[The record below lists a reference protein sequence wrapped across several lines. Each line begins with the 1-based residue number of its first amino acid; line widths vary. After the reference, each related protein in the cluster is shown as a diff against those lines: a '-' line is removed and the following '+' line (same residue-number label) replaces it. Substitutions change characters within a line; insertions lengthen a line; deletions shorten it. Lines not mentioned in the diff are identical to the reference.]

1 MPVNSTHPEY
11 DEAYP
16 RWERCRDFIK
26 GSDAVKDA
34 GEKYLGKLS
43 LMTDEE
49 YEKYKELAVY
59 TNYSARTLE
68 GLMGMLFRKPPVV
81 TLPDSPTGELGGAV
95 EGIQEDCDLMG
106 SSIESYSREVASEI
120 LSVGRGGTLVDFS
133 KEENRA
139 YLSWYSAEAI
149 LNWRVERIGGRM
161 MVTLVVLEEV
171 ETKAVD
177 SVLKIGA
184 RSDKDV
190 DPYSES
196 SSERIRVLRLV
207 PNENDPEGDRIYRV
221 EIWEKMTEG
230 EGAKEKTFFQMV
242 ELYEPNRKGA
252 FLTRIPFIFHNPET
266 EEPTIDKPPLLDV
279 VDLNCSHYKIS
290 ADFAHGLHFVALPT
304 AWASGVPKTAEL
316 RIGSSQ
322 AWTFDNPEARAGYLE
337 FTGKGLGEYTNER
350 DRLERQMAVLGA
362 RMLEEQKRAA
372 ETAETQ
378 RLRQGGEISVLQ
390 HISEVVSEQITL
402 AARWIG
408 WWSSTIDNPEEFED
422 DAIRIALNR
431 DFVDTKLPSTDV
443 VNLTSVYIQGGIS
456 RDTYLWNLS
465 QGEVLPPG
473 RTPEEEIEL
482 IEAEGPRPG
491 STESSSTGTPPTN
504 GEEDEEEDETTGA
517 GDET

>member
-26 GSDAVKDA
+26 GSDSVKDA
-34 GEKYLGKLS
+34 GEKYLGRLS
-43 LMTDEE
+43 LQDDEE

-68 GLMGMLFRKPPVV
+68 GLMGMLFRKPPIV
-81 TLPDSPTGELGGAV
+81 TLPEVRSGELGDALD
-95 EGIQEDCDLMG
+95 GIEEDCDLMG

-120 LSVGRGGTLVDFS
+120 LAVGRGGTLIDFS

-139 YLSWYSAEAI
+139 YLAWYSAESI
-149 LNWRVERIGGRM
+149 LNWRVERINGRM
-161 MVTLVVLEEV
+161 MVTLVVLEET
-171 ETKAVD
+171 ETTAVD
-177 SVLKIGA
+177 AVLTLGA
-184 RSDKDV
+184 RSDKEV
-190 DPYSES
+190 DPYSETAS
-196 SSERIRVLRLV
+196 DRLRVLRLV
-207 PNENDPEGDRIYRV
+207 PNENDPEGDRVYRV
-221 EIWEKMTEG
+221 EIWEKITEG
-230 EGAKEKTFFQMV
+230 EGSKQKTYWQMV

-279 VDLNCSHYKIS
+279 VDLNCSHYRVS

-337 FTGKGLGEYTNER
+337 FTGKGLSEYTNER

-402 AARWIG
+402 AMRWIG
-408 WWSSTIDNPEEFED
+408 WWSSTIDNPEEFKD

-431 DFVDTKLPSTDV
+431 DFVDTKLPSQDV

-456 RDTYLWNLS
+456 RDTYLWNLA

-473 RTPEEEIEL
+473 RTPEEEMEL
-482 IEAEGPRPG
+482 IETEGPRPG
-491 STESSSTGTPPTN
+491 ATPPGA
-504 GEEDEEEDETTGA
+504 GEGQVPPADEDEEDDAGA
-517 GDET
+517 TNQE